1 MMQNSDNSDLSLTAI
16 AFSCSTG
23 TCPTVYETN
32 RGTIMVQ
39 GYTVTT
45 DQARAAGVDV
55 PSGEQMVE
63 IPLSLL
69 AEAAHLAKQS

>member
-1 MMQNSDNSDLSLTAI
+1 MQNSDKSDLSLTAI
-16 AFSCSTG
+16 AYSCSTG

-39 GYTVTT
+39 GYTVTA
-45 DQARAAGVDV
+45 DQARAAGVDM

-63 IPLSLL
+63 IPLALL